1 MSEADS
7 MDGRARDEASAW
19 FAKLNKREVSLSDLE
34 AFRIWRHDAGNRAA
48 YADVEQLWR
57 RAGELQAR
65 PDLNQAVGQAL
76 ARGRRSGLARRGRAG
91 WAVGAA
97 FAVASVGGA
106 VAVWTYM
113 ESHPS
118 YVTKVGEQRLV
129 QLPDGSSVRLDTDSR
144 VDVTFSHGERCLR
157 LERGQAFFDVAHDPS
172 RPFLVDAGAIT
183 VRAIGTRFDVRR
195 DGTEPTVT
203 LVQGVVQV
211 RRDSGQ
217 AWTLQAGQQ
226 ITPTVAAAPQPANLD
241 AATSWTDGRVVF
253 QGLPLSAAVAEVN
266 RYAVHKIRLEAPTV
280 AGVPV
285 TGSFQTGDAAAFANA
300 VAHLHDLR
308 ATTQADGTIVL
319 DPNPTTTQ

>member
-7 MDGRARDEASAW
+7 MDGRAREEASAW

-34 AFRIWRHDAGNRAA
+34 AFRVWRDDAGNRAA
-48 YADVEQLWR
+48 YAEIERLWR

-65 PDLNQAVGQAL
+65 PDINQAVGQAL
-76 ARGRRSGLARRGRAG
+76 ARRRARPPRRGGRTG

-97 FAVASVGGA
+97 FALASLGGA
-106 VAVWTYM
+106 VAVWIYVQA
-113 ESHPS
+113 HPS
-118 YVTKVGEQRLV
+118 FTTKVGEQRLV

-144 VDVTFSHGERCLR
+144 VDVAFSHGERRLR
-157 LERGQAFFDVAHDPS
+157 LERGQAFFDVAHDAA
-172 RPFLVDAGAIT
+172 RPFLVNAGPVTIK
-183 VRAIGTRFDVRR
+183 AIGTRFDVRR
-195 DGTEPTVT
+195 DGPTPTVT

-211 RRDSGQ
+211 RRDTGQ
-217 AWTLQAGQQ
+217 TWTLQAGQQ
-226 ITPTVAAAPQPANLD
+226 ITPAPAAAPRPANLD

-253 QGLPLSAAVAEVN
+253 QGLPLSSAVAEVN
-266 RYAVHKIRLEAPTV
+266 RYAVHKIRLQAPAV

-308 ATTQADGTIVL
+308 ARKLTDGTIVL
-319 DPNPTTTQ
+319 DPNPTATQ